1 MKENDMPDKSSLQH
15 VDTNCV
21 AKILKMTHKEQGEW
35 LSALLDHVKK
45 NNLEEDFFAA
55 ALNILSESTIKDVKN
70 WYYSKKEL

>member
-1 MKENDMPDKSSLQH
+1 MSDKSSLQH

-21 AKILKMTHKEQGEW
+21 AKILKMTHKEQEEW

-45 NNLEEDFFAA
+45 NGLEEDFFAA
-55 ALNILSESTIKDVKN
+55 ALNILSESTIEDVKN

>member
-1 MKENDMPDKSSLQH
+1 MSDKSSLQYI
-15 VDTNCV
+15 DTDCV
-21 AKILKMTHKEQGEW
+21 TKVLKMSHKEQEEW

-45 NNLEEDFFAA
+45 NGLEEDFFAA

>member
-1 MKENDMPDKSSLQH
+1 MSDKSSLQH

-21 AKILKMTHKEQGEW
+21 TKVLKMTNKEQEEW

-55 ALNILSESTIKDVKN
+55 ALNILSESTIEDVKKC
-70 WYYSKKEL
+70 YYSKKEL

>member
-1 MKENDMPDKSSLQH
+1 MVNESSFLH
-15 VDTNCV
+15 IDTDYVD
-21 AKILKMTHKEQGEW
+21 KILKMTHKEQEEW

-45 NNLEEDFFAA
+45 NGLEEDFFAA